1 MRTDQLYLQKKE
13 LRASISSLSLLS
25 AEMDDEDEAR
35 LKVLEGLLAQ
45 TTKEQAPLLLSEEGI
60 HVLKLFH
67 ALKEKEEKMGRGII
81 EKEKDKEKEEGDEKY
96 TSQMKRRDEEVERFK
111 AVVKEAKTM
120 EELMS
125 LLMGRLNDNI

>member
-81 EKEKDKEKEEGDEKY
+81 EKEKEIEEGDEKN
-96 TSQMKRRDEEVERFK
+96 TSQVKRRDEEVERFK